1 MHSPAPLL
9 SLLLV
14 LGTGLV
20 VLVLGRLLLRRGS
33 GTTLRQRVRGYVG
46 EIDPHTALLT
56 PATRPLVE
64 LAGAICG
71 FPGLGW
77 LISGRVAVGLV
88 LLIAVPAVV
97 WAFYPVY
104 LTVSGR
110 LAESGFAA
118 ARYLPALAVVSAGSL
133 AAVEWHD
140 RRKQP

>member
-1 MHSPAPLL
+1 MPSPAPFL

-14 LGTGLV
+14 LGIGLAA
-20 VLVLGRLLLRRGS
+20 LVLGRLLLQSSRP
-33 GTTLRQRVRGYVG
+33 TWRQRVRDYVG

-104 LTVSGR
+104 LSVSGR

-118 ARYLPALAVVSAGSL
+118 VRYLPALAVVSAGSL
-133 AAVEWHD
+133 AAVEWRDRHD
-140 RRKQP
+140 RP